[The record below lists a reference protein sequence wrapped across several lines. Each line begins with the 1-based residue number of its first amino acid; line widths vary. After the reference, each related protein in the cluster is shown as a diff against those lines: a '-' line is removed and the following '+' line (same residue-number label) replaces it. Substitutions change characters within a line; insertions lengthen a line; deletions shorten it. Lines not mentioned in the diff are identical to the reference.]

1 MGHGSDKAPVSSCC
15 PVAAVAPAT
24 AHTTNPAWPV
34 SQTPRQPRCT
44 TPTAIQHTTS
54 HNTRAQCAV
63 AHAPACTLAMLVVPL
78 SRLSS
83 RSCQAFPAPTA
94 WRWGTLGA
102 TPGRSERRD
111 PGPCS
116 LAQRDASTPASTHS
130 SPRPQRQPH
139 TVHAPCA
146 DVDNPSHAPPSRAT
160 STEWR
165 DMAFLHS
172 PSRSSALGLPLDAAA
187 PRLRRLAAGGVSG
200 QQTPLPA
207 RTTRQGTDTCSSLV
221 HSLAGV

>member
-102 TPGRSERRD
+102 TPGRS
-111 PGPCS
+111 
-116 LAQRDASTPASTHS
+116 DATQGLVLSPRETPARLPPHTAAHAPNVSHTQSTP
-130 SPRPQRQPH
+130 P
-139 TVHAPCA
+139 VL
-146 DVDNPSHAPPSRAT
+146 T
-160 STEWR
+160 STTRPMHRHLEQRAQSGATWPFFTHR
-165 DMAFLHS
+165 RVLQRSACHS
-172 PSRSSALGLPLDAAA
+172 TQ
-187 PRLRRLAAGGVSG
+187 RLLASVVS
-200 QQTPLPA
+200 LPA
-207 RTTRQGTDTCSSLV
+207 E
-221 HSLAGV
+221 